1 MSATLL
7 IKNALTVRGD
17 GSEPETG
24 SVLVDTEAGTI
35 SACGKSAGDGTFV
48 YDAGGAPSSISDTS
62 TRVTAEACSLPRTIT
77 AGCLTESVQPS
88 VPEKQSGSTAI
99 FQR

>member
-48 YDAGGAPSSISDTS
+48 YDAGGAYLFPAFTDIACRFSDPAHAQRDSIA
-62 TRVTAEACSLPRTIT
+62 TASA
-77 AGCLTESVQPS
+77 AG
-88 VPEKQSGSTAI
+88 
-99 FQR
+99 F